1 MRRIFMSYSSKDT
14 AFAAQ
19 LERMFHEIDVMGFL
33 DQSDMAA
40 GAPISSQIREA
51 IKGTSAVL
59 VLLSEDAVK
68 SNWVPF
74 EIGLAQ
80 SLGKLIIPVL
90 LPTSELNKSI
100 LDLVKDY
107 QVIDARNKP
116 IPEIAREIDSALEL
130 QEAL

>member
-1 MRRIFMSYSSKDT
+1 MRRIFISYSNKDT
-14 AFAAQ
+14 AFVAQ
-19 LERMFHEIDVMGFL
+19 LERMFRQIDVTGFL

-51 IKGTSAVL
+51 IRSASAVL
-59 VLLSEDAVK
+59 VLLSEDAVR

-80 SLGKLIIPVL
+80 SLGKPIIPVL

-116 IPEIAREIDSALEL
+116 IPEIVKEIDSALEL
-130 QEAL
+130 QEAR